1 MFSTVFWVCFRVGH
15 VSSRGGRCNSVFGR
29 FFSGRFFS
37 GFVFGRCRRRGH
49 CLQYINNT
57 VPFADIFCRAV
68 FQFQLFRRFF
78 RGSGFRTS
86 IFQSGSV
93 FFVFSVVLWISV
105 RLVFSCDQFSCK
117 GQRRIDRLCVRQH
130 YLSQITRMKS
140 QRRKRPTS
148 VTPKRN
154 GQNYFLKSVT
164 NLLRTPRGDPPPPV
178 SCLILH
184 I

>member
-93 FFVFSVVLWISV
+93 SLFGSCPVEIIAFSPGVNCLARGNGDSTDSVVANI
-105 RLVFSCDQFSCK
+105 
-117 GQRRIDRLCVRQH
+117 IDAR
-130 YLSQITRMKS
+130 STE
-140 QRRKRPTS
+140 
-148 VTPKRN
+148 
-154 GQNYFLKSVT
+154 
-164 NLLRTPRGDPPPPV
+164 
-178 SCLILH
+178 
-184 I
+184 